1 MGFYFQSCRERVF
14 WLKTR
19 VYHPIHLWCTIHLYN
34 PDYRT
39 IGPSVLV
46 LRSSCFGLLTASL
59 PLLHIWRGWLGI
71 QKWVGY
77 WDVTLLVFYRH
88 PSKRVVETI
97 HQKIFQ
103 VIIQNIY
110 GFVEKAP
117 SLHSTKKGCCH
128 YVQKVVVTMFKRFYK
143 LSSRLFMGFYFRVC
157 RESSFSAS
165 WHFWKGS
172 VIPFIKRFYKL
183 SSRIFMVFYFRVCRE
198 RVL

>member
-1 MGFYFQSCRERVF
+1 VRPFNKRFYKLSSRIFMGFYFQSCRERVF

-128 YVQKVVVTMFKRFYK
+128 YVQKILQVIIQIIYGF
-143 LSSRLFMGFYFRVC
+143 LF
-157 RESSFSAS
+157 
-165 WHFWKGS
+165 
-172 VIPFIKRFYKL
+172 
-183 SSRIFMVFYFRVCRE
+183 
-198 RVL
+198 